1 MKTINTLTICLS
13 SLILLSVLTSCE
25 DKDEPNYESFLIQV
39 DSIQVSDN
47 ITINEPF
54 DIRFYGIIGTNG
66 CYQFSQFETEKQG
79 NNIIIKAWG
88 KFDKGSNI
96 CPTVMVYL
104 DNEKLNYQ
112 FDEKGTYTIK
122 VMQPDNDFLEKQISV
137 E

>member
-47 ITINEPF
+47 ITINESF
-54 DIRFYGIIGTNG
+54 DIRLYGTIGTNG

-79 NNIIIKAWG
+79 NNIVIKAWG
-88 KFDKGSNI
+88 KFDKNSNI

-104 DNEKLNYQ
+104 DNEKLSYQ

-122 VMQPDNDFLEKQISV
+122 VIQPDNDFLEKQISV